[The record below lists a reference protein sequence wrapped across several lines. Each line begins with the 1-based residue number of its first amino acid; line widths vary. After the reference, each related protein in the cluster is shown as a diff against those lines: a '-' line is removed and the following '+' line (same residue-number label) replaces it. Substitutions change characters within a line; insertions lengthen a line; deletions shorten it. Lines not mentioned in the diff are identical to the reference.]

1 MRFSSEASANA
12 NRNTHFLYPKFS
24 SLALIS
30 KLRMSKKHFLALCAV
45 FSFVLSANAVKVVFR
60 LDDPTIQYDSVHNRV
75 LQLFMDKGV
84 PLSIATIPCSR
95 GEIPYE
101 INDSSYWELLNAPT
115 FEIALHGL
123 THEDI
128 NKQGEFGGLSS
139 DETNRRFKKG
149 LLILSQHFDKPI
161 NTFIPPYNA
170 PNASFP
176 ENMGSNGLHILSA
189 DMFQNVP
196 CKGSIQYYPETLGHL
211 MKQKGI
217 WNAAK
222 ESILKCNGKSAICVV
237 MFHAYD
243 LPDST
248 AWLQLEN
255 LLDLCNNNKKVELYT
270 FRSLYDSGEYSNWLR
285 YRANQLSSGLSKYLL
300 HKGVLHPT
308 WLCLS
313 IHIANAL
320 VYMLIALIGIII
332 LLVRT
337 HSTFYR
343 RILYISLIV
352 VGAIIF
358 SVAWFHLLSPLK
370 LLLLAVLINII
381 PLICLVIHK

>member
-1 MRFSSEASANA
+1 
-12 NRNTHFLYPKFS
+12 
-24 SLALIS
+24 
-30 KLRMSKKHFLALCAV
+30 
-45 FSFVLSANAVKVVFR
+45 
-60 LDDPTIQYDSVHNRV
+60 
-75 LQLFMDKGV
+75 
-84 PLSIATIPCSR
+84 
-95 GEIPYE
+95 
-101 INDSSYWELLNAPT
+101 
-115 FEIALHGL
+115 
-123 THEDI
+123 
-128 NKQGEFGGLSS
+128 
-139 DETNRRFKKG
+139 
-149 LLILSQHFDKPI
+149 
-161 NTFIPPYNA
+161 
-170 PNASFP
+170 
-176 ENMGSNGLHILSA
+176 
-189 DMFQNVP
+189 
-196 CKGSIQYYPETLGHL
+196 